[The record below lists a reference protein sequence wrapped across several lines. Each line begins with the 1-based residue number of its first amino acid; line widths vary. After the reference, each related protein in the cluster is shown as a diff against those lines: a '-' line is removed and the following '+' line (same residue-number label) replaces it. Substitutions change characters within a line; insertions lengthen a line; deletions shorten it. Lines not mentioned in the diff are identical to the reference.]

1 MCQTTCQASR
11 QNMSQEKCRDACPNE
26 CQSALRINVRISE
39 HFDTRYHNRCHRTW
53 FFAGG
58 IFTLLITYS
67 TFLYFLVVVTIF
79 KFQWN
84 EHSPMGRR
92 DEQALI
98 QRHGSVVAHP
108 TEDTWILPV
117 PPPSFSTLS
126 LDLPRSYVAMSK
138 ADAGSCER
146 SIRGFQD
153 RGGHVFFPETDRTE
167 TDRKLLQLWTQWAS
181 SSRSKGFLQIFHQST
196 EIDWRQSPSLYQKV
210 HCSLWSF
217 QHLSTTTFGGCGLAP
232 AASWMPLRRSLAP
245 TRSSF

>member
-1 MCQTTCQASR
+1 MSGY
-11 QNMSQEKCRDACPNE
+11 QNTLTLDITIDVIERD
-26 CQSALRINVRISE
+26 
-39 HFDTRYHNRCHRTW
+39 

-58 IFTLLITYS
+58 IFTLLITYG
-67 TFLYFLVVVTIF
+67 TFLYFLVVVTTF
-79 KFQWN
+79 KIQWD

-98 QRHGSVVAHP
+98 QRHGSVVAHFP
-108 TEDTWILPV
+108 DDTWNLPV
-117 PPPSFSTLS
+117 PSPSFSTLS
-126 LDLPRSYVAMSK
+126 PDLPRSYVAMSK

-167 TDRKLLQLWTQWAS
+167 TDRKLLQLWTQSAP
-181 SSRSKGFLQIFHQST
+181 SSRSKGSLQIFHQST

-217 QHLSTTTFGGCGLAP
+217 QPLSTTTFGGCGLAP